1 MKHLL
6 HLFTCTFPLLLNAQI
21 CNIDYTQTQVGIY
34 PDTLPSGTVGLSYNQ
49 DITFV
54 MPTDTLGYDFTNFHI
69 LSVALPV
76 GLNWTCNNNLNNCD
90 YNPQISQHGCVNVS
104 GTPLLAGSYTID
116 VTVLADLTILSGYP
130 FVFQIHMDVLPS
142 TASISNNGY
151 TITGAP
157 SCSPALVSFTNNNPG
172 LAQYAWNFGNGNVSY
187 AENPSPQYYA
197 NPGTYVVSYTAFANL
212 DTTHIYTLTNLYI
225 SSMSNFG
232 GGFPSYENA
241 DAYFKLFENGQLF
254 YQSTIIGD
262 QNPPV
267 QWSLNLNLNPNN
279 TYVFEIWE
287 ADDSYG
293 EPYFGADDYMGSH
306 NLNLNGCNGCGAGT
320 SNFNYS
326 INHQVILPT
335 PQVLASDTIFVY
347 GLPVAPVITYDSLS
361 HTLSSP
367 DLGLSYQWY
376 FNGSPLAGAT
386 TATHVVYQSGSYYLV
401 AINPSGCV
409 AFSDTLLAIYCSP
422 FIQPQLNVANNIL
435 SVSNIP
441 QDAQINWYLNNTL
454 VPNQNNNTLGVSQNG
469 NYQCQI
475 TDAFGC
481 QYQSN
486 LLLIDVGLQSV
497 LLNAPK
503 VYPNPTHGLVEVQLD
518 PQWLG
523 AHYILSDLQGQMI
536 AQNVLINTENQID
549 IRHLANGVYLLN
561 IENEQ
566 HEYRLRIIKN

>member
-1 MKHLL
+1 
-6 HLFTCTFPLLLNAQI
+6 
-21 CNIDYTQTQVGIY
+21 
-34 PDTLPSGTVGLSYNQ
+34 
-49 DITFV
+49 
-54 MPTDTLGYDFTNFHI
+54 
-69 LSVALPV
+69 
-76 GLNWTCNNNLNNCD
+76 D
-90 YNPQISQHGCVNVS
+90 YNPQISQHGCVNVG

-130 FVFQIHMDVLPS
+130 FVFQIHMDILPS

-157 SCSPALVSFTNNNPG
+157 SCAPALVSFTNNNPG

-241 DAYFKLFENGQLF
+241 DAYFKLFENGQLY

-335 PQVLASDTIFVY
+335 PQVLASDTIVVY

-401 AINPSGCV
+401 AINPNGCV

-536 AQNVLINTENQID
+536 AQNVLFDTENQID
-549 IRHLANGVYLLN
+549 MQHLANGVYILT
-561 IENEQ
+561 IENQ
-566 HEYRLRIIKN
+566 QQEYRLRIIKN